1 MSNTA
6 EIEGRQLRQSTLL
19 PLILDN
25 FVWILVLAVL
35 AVAAITTPVFF
46 RPSALLNL
54 LVHSVV
60 LALLVLAESLCLISG
75 YFDLSIESILIFTAV
90 FAAWLTVPHQAA
102 SGLNLHPV
110 AGIALMLLSGTAIGA
125 FNGFMISYVKM
136 NAFITT
142 LAVSIILIGSC
153 VTLSRGNT
161 LGPFSASFSFV
172 GSGTIAGIP
181 ASVLVMVLA
190 YILFYLILNRTAFG
204 RKIYAVGGN
213 RNAAQASGI
222 NVKRVV
228 MVTYLISGLLSSIA
242 GLVLAGRQGAAVSHM
257 TKDNLMYAFAAAVI
271 GGVSPFGGEGKV
283 ASILG
288 GVILLMTVNKL
299 LVIAHVNPFL
309 ITGTS
314 GLIIFVAMLILTL
327 RKTKFMES

>member
-1 MSNTA
+1 M
-6 EIEGRQLRQSTLL
+6 RSTTKSSLI

-35 AVAAITTPVFF
+35 VVAAVTTPVFF

-75 YFDLSIESILIFTAV
+75 HFDLSIESILIFTAV

-102 SGLNLHPV
+102 SGLNLHSA
-110 AGIALMLLSGTAIGA
+110 AGIALMLLSGAAIGA

-161 LGPFSASFSFV
+161 LGPFSDSFSFV
-172 GSGTIAGIP
+172 GSGAIAGIP
-181 ASVLVMVLA
+181 ASVLLMALA
-190 YILFYLILNRTAFG
+190 YVLFFLILNHTAFG
-204 RKIYAVGGN
+204 RKIFAVGGN

-222 NVKRVV
+222 NVKWIV
-228 MVTYLISGLLSSIA
+228 MATYLISGLLSSVA